1 MRNQIKDVINKLR
14 VYLQNDGGDME
25 FVSYDAKKGLL
36 TIKVKGACI
45 GCAYFDDT
53 FNDGIKSA
61 IKMELPKIKEVI
73 FI

>member
-1 MRNQIKDVINKLR
+1 MLNKINEVISKLR

-25 FVSYDAKKGLL
+25 FVSYDTKKATL
-36 TIKVKGACI
+36 TIRVKGACV

-61 IKMELPKIKEVI
+61 IKMEIPKIKEII

>member
-1 MRNQIKDVINKLR
+1 MLNKINEVINKLR

-25 FVSYDAKKGLL
+25 LVSYDAKKSVL
-36 TIKVKGACI
+36 TIQVKGACI

-61 IKMELPKIKEVI
+61 IKMEIPKIKEII